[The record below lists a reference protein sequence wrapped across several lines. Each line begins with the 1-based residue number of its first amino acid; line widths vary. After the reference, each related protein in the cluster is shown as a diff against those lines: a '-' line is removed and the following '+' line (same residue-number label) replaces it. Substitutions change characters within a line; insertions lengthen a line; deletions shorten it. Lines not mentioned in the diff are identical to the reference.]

1 MLACR
6 LVSMAA
12 ALVLCAAVAGCGA
25 ATGGGVPPADPQLLR
40 HMIATR
46 HVPAVTFNG
55 CVIPAGRPT
64 WANILLTGAKGP
76 FRATWSVD
84 GKVDSSDPQRTIAVP
99 GKGTRVEILLTLRGV
114 GQTIRIQVF
123 DARGAVGTYSFTNAV
138 AGDVPCNPDGE
149 PDRGNSG

>member
-1 MLACR
+1 MFA
-6 LVSMAA
+6 S
-12 ALVLCAAVAGCGA
+12 
-25 ATGGGVPPADPQLLR
+25 
-40 HMIATR
+40 R

-64 WANILLTGAKGP
+64 WANVLLTGGRRP
-76 FRATWSVD
+76 FRAIWSVD

-99 GKGTRVEILLTLRGV
+99 GKGTRIEILVTLRGV

-138 AGDVPCNPDGE
+138 AGDFPCNPDGE
-149 PDRGNSG
+149 RARGNSG